1 MIALTILINAGVFS
15 KNTGDFEAD
24 KVLNLDANQNNYF
37 LVYNDETIIIENDDQ
52 NINVVIKA
60 DDKNKEYFIKNIDE
74 K

>member
-1 MIALTILINAGVFS
+1 M
-15 KNTGDFEAD
+15 
-24 KVLNLDANQNNYF
+24 LNLDANQNNYF

-60 DDKNKEYFIKNIDE
+60 DDKSKEYFIKNIDE